1 MYVLLRPPLNLI
13 FILSQDQRVILLYS
27 GIHYDAV
34 TLSPDPDLLSHI
46 EFHTTK
52 FSISDTS
59 TLDAAQK
66 LASELRQKKKF
77 TNTTTF
83 DLKCEICGKG
93 LKGEKEARAHAS
105 QTGHTAFGEY

>member
-1 MYVLLRPPLNLI
+1 MARSRAPNLTSI
-13 FILSQDQRVILLYS
+13 PSQDQRVILLYS

-52 FSISDTS
+52 FSVWDTS
-59 TLDAAQK
+59 ILDAAQK

-77 TNTTTF
+77 TNTATF
-83 DLKCEICGKG
+83 DLKCEICGQG

>member
-1 MYVLLRPPLNLI
+1 
-13 FILSQDQRVILLYS
+13 VILLYS

-34 TLSPDPDLLSHI
+34 TLSPDTDLLSHI

-52 FSISDTS
+52 FSVWDTS
-59 TLDAAQK
+59 ILEAAQK

-77 TNTTTF
+77 TNTSTF